1 MALSIKRIRAATTP
15 GRYGDGHGLY
25 LQVRSATSR
34 AWVLRTERSGKI
46 RWMGLGSLADYTLD
60 EARERARKARQLLHD
75 GIDPIEARKAEHK
88 RLIAEAAAAA
98 AKDISFEKAAEQYF
112 NFHSPSWKN
121 AKHRAQFLSSLK
133 TYAYPVL
140 GRLPVGVIDKTHVL
154 QVLQP
159 IWQGKNETASRIRGR
174 IESVLDYSKTNG
186 WRTGEN
192 AAAWTGNL
200 EHALPAPARMQTEEH
215 HPALDFSAMPAFVA
229 ALRQRQH
236 LTVAANGIVLNRI
249 GIAALALE
257 FTILTAARTGEVIGA
272 RWDEINLENKVWYI
286 PPGRIKG
293 GREHRVVLSER
304 ALEILRGLP
313 REQGNPF
320 VFIGSVKGSHI
331 ASSAMAQLMKKGSL
345 AFVST
350 TAGRLATVHGMR
362 STFKD
367 WATETTSYPNDMSE
381 IALAH
386 KVGDETEQAY
396 RRGDMLV
403 KRRKMMEDWSRYCGR
418 SDAADAADAADAR

>member
-1 MALSIKRIRAATTP
+1 MALTIKGIRAATAP

-34 AWVLRTERSGKI
+34 AWVLRCERFGKI
-46 RWMGLGSLADYTLD
+46 CWMGLGPLHDFTLE
-60 EARERARKARQLLHD
+60 EARERARKARQLLQD
-75 GIDPIEARKAEHK
+75 GIDPIEQRKAEHR
-88 RLIAEAAAAA
+88 RLIAEAAEFA
-98 AKDISFEKAAEQYF
+98 AKNISFEKAAEQFY

-133 TYAYPVL
+133 TYAYPFI
-140 GRLPVGVIDKTHVL
+140 GKLPVGSIDKAMVL

-159 IWQGKNETASRIRGR
+159 IWASKNETASRVRGR

-192 AAAWTGNL
+192 AAAWSGNL
-200 EHALPAPARMQTEEH
+200 EHALPAPAQVQTEEH
-215 HPALDFSAMPAFVA
+215 HPALDFNLMPAFMA

-236 LTVAANGIVLNRI
+236 VVIAKDGTIVSRI
-249 GIAALALE
+249 GVSALALE
-257 FTILTAARTGEVIGA
+257 YTVLTVARTGETIGA
-272 RWDEINLENKVWYI
+272 RWDEINFEKKIWYI
-286 PPGRIKG
+286 PAGRIKG

-313 REQGNPF
+313 REGGNPF
-320 VFIGSVKGSHI
+320 VFIGAVKGSHI

-345 AFVST
+345 AFAST
-350 TAGRLATVHGMR
+350 TPGRLCVPHGFR
-362 STFKD
+362 SSFKD
-367 WATETTSYPNDMSE
+367 WCTETTTYPNDMSE

-386 KVGDETEQAY
+386 KVGDDVELAY
-396 RRGDMLV
+396 RRGSMQN
-403 KRRKMMEDWSRYCGR
+403 KRREMMEDWAAHCGR
-418 SDAADAADAADAR
+418 SDAADAAGAR